1 MDGLSSRGHDKMK
14 RIVLFMTVA
23 ILTLL
28 TAVSAFAASDLS
40 EERTPLQ
47 GLDRVESVVYGAPRS
62 GGLLL
67 RLSKVEQDLFGM
79 ELPGSLTERQQ
90 ALQTFVE
97 DGNESQPSLLFKLG
111 VAEWVTLRRTD
122 PALPLADRIE
132 SLESTLEGATQE
144 GALSAR
150 LERVLTKLLP
160 GGVQAVSVQIPAATV
175 FKAKFTETL
184 TVRNVK
190 KGDQLGLELTEDC
203 IIGGTLAA
211 GKGDRVFAE
220 VTNVKM
226 PRSFGRSSEI
236 QVEFQNVET
245 IGGMLIP
252 VVIGPEAKKAM
263 EVDSATVGAVGTS
276 FAATV
281 LLGPVGLPF
290 GFLVRGNDKPIPE
303 GSLIYVETTEY
314 ANVQGYPVPN
324 LLEGMSGVDAAS
336 SEDSSDSSDS
346 ETTY

>member
-1 MDGLSSRGHDKMK
+1 MK
-14 RIVLFMTVA
+14 RIVLIM
-23 ILTLL
+23 
-28 TAVSAFAASDLS
+28 TAVILALIASTAAFAAENLA

-47 GLDRVESVVYGAPRS
+47 GLDRVESVVYGAPLS

-90 ALQTFVE
+90 ALQAFVE
-97 DGNESQPSLLFKLG
+97 DGNENQPSLLFKLG

-150 LERVLTKLLP
+150 LERILTKLLP
-160 GGVQAVSVQIPAATV
+160 GGVQATSVQIPAATV

-184 TVRNVK
+184 TVRNVQ
-190 KGDQLGLELTEDC
+190 KGDRVALELIEDC
-203 IIGGTLAA
+203 VINGTLAA
-211 GKGDRVFAE
+211 AKGNRVFAE
-220 VTNVKM
+220 VTKVKM
-226 PRSFGRSSEI
+226 PRSFGRASEI
-236 QVEFQNVET
+236 GVEFQSVES
-245 IGGMLIP
+245 IGGTQVP
-252 VVIGPEAKKAM
+252 VVLGPEAKKAM
-263 EVDSATVGAVGTS
+263 EVDSAAVGAVGTS

-290 GFLVRGNDKPIPE
+290 GFLVRGNDKQIPE

-314 ANVQGYPVPN
+314 ANVQGYAATN
-324 LLEGMSGVDAAS
+324 LLENMSRGSDESGGDPADT
-336 SEDSSDSSDS
+336 DSSGSDTD
-346 ETTY
+346 TTY